1 MSDDQIDWRPNAVA
15 IEERPVATYTSAKVG
30 TNKPGIRCMRPGC
43 RCKHRNIGS
52 CTCKGHTHQGFTRG
66 G

>member
-1 MSDDQIDWRPNAVA
+1 MSDDQINWRANAVA
-15 IEERPVATYTSAKVG
+15 TEERPVATYTSAKVG

-52 CTCKGHTHQGFTRG
+52 CTCKGHIHQAFTRG